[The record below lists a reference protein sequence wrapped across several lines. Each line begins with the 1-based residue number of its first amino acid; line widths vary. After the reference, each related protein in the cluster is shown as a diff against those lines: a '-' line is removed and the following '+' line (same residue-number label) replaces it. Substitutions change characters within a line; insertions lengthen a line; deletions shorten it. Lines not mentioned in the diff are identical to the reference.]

1 MVSLAFLSGCGGVA
15 MLPPP
20 GTASFQLNVAPP
32 VAGSGTIT
40 SSPKGIDCPTNCS
53 ANFTQNTQVKLTATA
68 GTNYF
73 FEGWSGACSGN
84 DNCSLMMT
92 GNESL
97 SAAFTP
103 GETLTVSITGSGA
116 GNVTSNPA
124 GIKCP
129 TTCSAV
135 FPEGTSVTLSES
147 AGSNDVFS
155 SWNGACSGTA
165 DCSVTLNGAD
175 SVTADFATVT
185 VPLPTA
191 FIYVSSTLP
200 GGNASQIEGFS
211 ADSMGQLTPLSGSP
225 FAANMVS
232 LAASGNYL
240 FGTDGTNLYS
250 YAVASDGSITPA
262 DSIDVRQ
269 YNNPLSCSGGP
280 THLFLDR
287 TGATL
292 YDLDYLSDCAN
303 NSYQASSLD
312 SASGKLNYL
321 GATSAVSPVFQ
332 RELSF
337 TGSNEF
343 GFSASCY
350 HDLPEIFGFKRNG
363 DGTLTLVTNLG
374 KIAPLPSDG
383 MYCTWWAAADL
394 ASHLAVSLTLL
405 GSTPSVPALAVYTVD
420 GSGNVTV
427 NSTANDMP
435 SIAGN
440 GVNEM
445 RISPAGQ
452 FLAVAEAPG
461 LEVFNFNGANPI
473 TKLTGLLTSD
483 NIDEV
488 RWDNQNHLYAISDT
502 TGNLYVF
509 TLSSSGATPVPG
521 SPYKI
526 SNAGDLTVLPETQ

>member
-1 MVSLAFLSGCGGVA
+1 MQ
-15 MLPPP
+15 PTP
-20 GTASFQLNVAPP
+20 GMASFQMNVAPP
-32 VAGSGTIT
+32 AAGSGTIT
-40 SSPKGIDCPTNCS
+40 SSPKGINCPTNCS
-53 ANFTQNTQVKLTATA
+53 ASFTQNTQVKLTAAA
-68 GTNYF
+68 GANYF

-84 DNCSLMMT
+84 NNCSVTMT

-116 GNVTSNPA
+116 GTVTSNPA
-124 GIKCP
+124 GIDCP
-129 TTCSAV
+129 ATCSAV
-135 FPEGTSVTLSES
+135 FPQNTSVTLSES

-155 SWNGACSGTA
+155 SWDGACSGSTG
-165 DCSVTLNGAD
+165 CSVTLSGAD
-175 SVTADFATVT
+175 SVTADFAIVT
-185 VPLPTA
+185 VPQPAA
-191 FIYVSSTLP
+191 FVYVSSTLP
-200 GGNASQIEGFS
+200 GGNASQVEGFS
-211 ADSMGQLTPLSGSP
+211 SDSTGQLTPLSGSP
-225 FAANMVS
+225 FALNVVS
-232 LAASGNYL
+232 LAASGNYV

-250 YAVASDGSITPA
+250 YAVASDGSISQA

-280 THLFLDR
+280 SHLFLDR

-312 SASGKLNYL
+312 SASGSLNYL
-321 GATSAVSPVFQ
+321 GATSATSPLFQ
-332 RELSF
+332 QGLSF
-337 TGSNEF
+337 TGNNEF

-350 HDLPEIFGFKRNG
+350 HDLPEIFGFQRNS

-374 KIAPLPSDG
+374 KIAPLPSNG
-383 MYCTWWAAADL
+383 MYCTWWAAADP
-394 ASHLAVSLTLL
+394 ASHLAVSLTPL
-405 GSTPSVPALAVYTVD
+405 GSTPSAPELAVYTVD

-435 SIAGN
+435 SIAGS

-473 TKLTGLLTSD
+473 TKLTGPLTSD

-488 RWDNQNHLYAISDT
+488 RWDNQNHLYAISDK

-509 TLSSSGATPVPG
+509 TLSTSGATPVAG

-526 SNAGDLTVLPETQ
+526 SNAGDLTVLPETQQP